1 VIVVDTSVWIDS
13 FRSATGAAARHLDK
27 LLEADQVALA
37 APVRVEILAGASV
50 ADRARLRR
58 VLSALPILFPRE
70 PTWQLMES
78 WLDTATRAG
87 ERFGVADLLIAALAV
102 EQEAPVW
109 SVDGDFKRMAGIGL
123 IKAYI
128 PGTTP
133 FS

>member
-1 VIVVDTSVWIDS
+1 MIVVDTSVWIDS
-13 FRSATGAAARHLDK
+13 FRSKGAAAQHLDQ
-27 LLEADQVALA
+27 LLESDQVALA

-58 VLSALPILFPRE
+58 VLSALPVLFPSQS
-70 PTWQLMES
+70 TWGLMES

-109 SVDGDFKRMAGIGL
+109 SVDGDFQRMARIGL
-123 IKAYI
+123 IQAY
-128 PGTTP
+128 TP
-133 FS
+133 